1 MAGLEA
7 ALCRHARYVT
17 LPAYETTGQMACPSA
32 LNSHCGSA
40 DIRALREMG
49 VGCIDFGF
57 GGSTADEVLATMQK
71 FRTDVLPLV

>member
-1 MAGLEA
+1 
-7 ALCRHARYVT
+7 
-17 LPAYETTGQMACPSA
+17 

-57 GGSTADEVLATMQK
+57 GGSIEVLATMQK
-71 FRTDVLPLV
+71 IRTDVLPLV

>member
-1 MAGLEA
+1 
-7 ALCRHARYVT
+7 
-17 LPAYETTGQMACPSA
+17 LPQRIEQS
-32 LNSHCGSA
+32 CGSA

-57 GGSTADEVLATMQK
+57 GGSIEVLATMQK